1 MKLSDMFA
9 SLSRSAQ
16 DFEKKIDVWQAD
28 LSKKGNELAES
39 AKKWREQAEQR
50 QSDLNDQ
57 ITKYFD
63 DADEKVKAQ
72 WAESKAEWDKQ
83 IATLRGKAEDVRK
96 KAVAM
101 NAEDTAD
108 WYEAYAANM
117 VSYAQQVQDE
127 ASNAVASAAEARVK
141 ADAAKNA

>member
-16 DFEKKIDVWQAD
+16 DFEKRIDVWQAD
-28 LSKKGNELAES
+28 LSKKGNELAEN
-39 AKKWREQAEQR
+39 ARKWREDAEKR

-63 DADEKVKAQ
+63 DADDKVKAQ
-72 WAESKAEWDKQ
+72 WEQAKTEWDGQ
-83 IATLRGKAEDVRK
+83 IATLRTKAEDVRK
-96 KAVAM
+96 KAVSM

-127 ASNAVASAAEARVK
+127 ASNAVAAAAEARAK
-141 ADAAKNA
+141 ADAAKTA

>member
-16 DFEKKIDVWQAD
+16 DFEKRIEVWQAD

-39 AKKWREQAEQR
+39 AKTWREQAEQR
-50 QSDLNDQ
+50 QTELNAQ
-57 ITKYFD
+57 INKYFD

-72 WAESKAEWDKQ
+72 WAEAKTEWDKQ
-83 IATLRGKAEDVRK
+83 IANLRSKAEDVRK

-127 ASNAVASAAEARVK
+127 ASNAVATAAEARVK